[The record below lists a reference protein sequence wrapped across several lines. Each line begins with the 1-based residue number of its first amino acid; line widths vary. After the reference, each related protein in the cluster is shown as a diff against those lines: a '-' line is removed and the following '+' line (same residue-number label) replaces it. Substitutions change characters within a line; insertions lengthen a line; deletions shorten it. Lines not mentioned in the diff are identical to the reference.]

1 MEAQSPKRRRVYS
14 LEPNKVVQA
23 VFTRNYV
30 KYLVPTLVKIKE
42 NGSAEHNKHCDFQN
56 VVKHEV
62 GMAMV
67 FSAQGFAWSD
77 ALKVKL
83 LKGHVNVDSSSTSF
97 DENMASDDKSSSL
110 NICDQD
116 GMDPMNLIS
125 SNSNPSSK
133 SKYIDMPEN
142 KKKGL
147 EGEDNEDEVINNKLR
162 CLRRLVPGGEKMCN
176 EQMVVELESY
186 ISCLKMQVNV
196 LQCLT
201 KTP

>member
-14 LEPNKVVQA
+14 LEPNKVVQE

-30 KYLVPTLVKIKE
+30 RYLVPALVKIKE
-42 NGSAEHNKHCDFQN
+42 SGSSEHNKHCDFHN

-83 LKGHVNVDSSSTSF
+83 LRGHANVD
-97 DENMASDDKSSSL
+97 KGSSL

-116 GMDPMNLIS
+116 VMVPMNLIS

-142 KKKGL
+142 KRNCL
-147 EGEDNEDEVINNKLR
+147 VGEENEDEVTNNKLT
-162 CLRRLVPGGEKMCN
+162 CLRRLIPGGEKMCN

-186 ISCLKMQVNV
+186 ISCLQMQVNV
-196 LQCLT
+196 LQCLA

>member
-1 MEAQSPKRRRVYS
+1 MEGQSAKRRRVYS
-14 LEPNKVVQA
+14 LEPNKMVQA
-23 VFTRNYV
+23 VLARNYV
-30 KYLVPTLVKIKE
+30 SYLVPALVKIKE
-42 NGSAEHNKHCDFQN
+42 SGSDRHNKPCDFQN

-83 LKGHVNVDSSSTSF
+83 LKGH
-97 DENMASDDKSSSL
+97 EASDDKGSSL
-110 NICDQD
+110 NIYE
-116 GMDPMNLIS
+116 

-162 CLRRLVPGGEKMCN
+162 YLRRLIPGGEKMCN
-176 EQMVVELESY
+176 EQMAVELESY
-186 ISCLKMQVNV
+186 ISCLQMQVNV

>member
-14 LEPNKVVQA
+14 LEPNKVVQE

-30 KYLVPTLVKIKE
+30 RYLVPALVKIKE
-42 NGSAEHNKHCDFQN
+42 SGSSEHNKHCDFHN

-83 LKGHVNVDSSSTSF
+83 LRGHANVDSNSTSF
-97 DENMASDDKSSSL
+97 DENEGSDDKGSSL

-116 GMDPMNLIS
+116 VMVPMNLIS

-142 KKKGL
+142 KRNCL
-147 EGEDNEDEVINNKLR
+147 VGEENEDEVTNNKLT
-162 CLRRLVPGGEKMCN
+162 CLRRLIPGGEKMCN

-186 ISCLKMQVNV
+186 ISCLQMQVNV
-196 LQCLT
+196 LQCLA